1 MPTCSSVSDR
11 EPQTL
16 LASNLTKSVYKVDQ
30 QEKFLHLQAEVESL
44 LEQLQSL
51 KEQRLTATS
60 TFEEE

>member
-11 EPQTL
+11 EPQIW
-16 LASNLTKSVYKVDQ
+16 ASNLTKSVYKVDQ

-44 LEQLQSL
+44 LEQLQNL

-60 TFEEE
+60 TREE